1 MGKVFSLILAFVLG
15 LFLSPAI
22 FPEGPVAAIQHLVN
36 QIRRDLPIKN

>member
-22 FPEGPVAAIQHLVN
+22 FPDGPVAAIQHSVN
-36 QIRRDLPIKN
+36 KIRGELPIKN